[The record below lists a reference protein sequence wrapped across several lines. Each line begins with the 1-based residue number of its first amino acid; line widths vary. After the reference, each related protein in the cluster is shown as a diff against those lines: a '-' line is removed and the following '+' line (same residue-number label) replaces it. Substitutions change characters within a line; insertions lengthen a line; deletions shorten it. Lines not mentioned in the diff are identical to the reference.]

1 MKTKV
6 SIILVCLIGM
16 VSNLHATVY
25 EGVCGEHL
33 TWSYD
38 TETAHMTI
46 EGYGELRNTVDSL
59 WWNKQVLQASS
70 WATDYKT
77 YYPYNSAKTISLPE
91 GLTGFSGATFRDW
104 WNLTECEIP
113 EGVTKIPAY
122 MFEKCYKLKEIRLPN
137 SVDTVGQYAFA
148 NCTTMVKCDL
158 GKGVKYIGQM
168 AFMNCYSLNSV
179 RWSDCLEVIDGSIFD
194 GEPNRAVYDQ
204 NSVATIPLRDT
215 LFFPATFRS
224 NKQISWCIHSSPVI
238 VWNAKNPPASSSV
251 FYNLYCYWNGD
262 FIFGPDVEFVP
273 AKLCQ
278 QVRMKKVELPE
289 GCKYIG
295 AGAFASNNQLDT
307 VILPSTLTAIHQEA
321 FKGCSKIKH
330 IAIPENV
337 TAISSSAFN
346 GCTALTRVEMP
357 DEISTIGDNAFA
369 GCPNLDSIV
378 LPKELTMIGGSAFSG
393 IKLQDSL
400 VIPDKVISIGTN
412 AFENWSALKE
422 LSIGKNVVLIGDNA
436 FKGDSAIKKITVW
449 AATPPAV
456 SEGTLA
462 DIPDSALLSVLPDS
476 RKLYREH
483 PYWGRFRMN
492 EVPDSAMIQRTVTV
506 DAAETT
512 ADFTWPTDSAA
523 HSYQIDIYKDGAV
536 FCKLTLGNRGQLLGI
551 SFSAPGRKMTNDQ
564 SQMTNDESQPYT
576 LSFKVTGLNAAS
588 RYNYV
593 LSTLDANGTPI
604 HVYTGAFATIGYP
617 GERQEGGDE
626 IIPTPPIIPS
636 DPEAPTITTDIE
648 KISDEN
654 GVIGTFDGTEG
665 KIFRNGQLMILRGG
679 KYYTIFGQ
687 EVK

>member
-6 SIILVCLIGM
+6 CIILVCLTIM
-16 VSNLHATVY
+16 ASSMNAKVY

-46 EGYGELRNTVDSL
+46 EGYGVLKNTVDSL
-59 WWNKQVLQASS
+59 WWNKQVLQESS
-70 WATDYKT
+70 WATSYKT
-77 YYPYNSAKTISLPE
+77 YYPYNSCKTISLPE
-91 GLTGFSGATFRDW
+91 GLTGFSGAIFRDW
-104 WNLTECEIP
+104 WNLTACEIP
-113 EGVTKIPAY
+113 DGVTKIPANL
-122 MFEKCYKLKEIRLPN
+122 FESCYQLKEIKLPN
-137 SVDTVGQYAFA
+137 SVDTVGQYAFS

-168 AFMNCYSLNSV
+168 AFQNCYRLNSV

-194 GEPNRAVYDQ
+194 GSPEAYDPND
-204 NSVATIPLRDT
+204 VATIPLRDT

-224 NKQISWCIHSSPVI
+224 SKQISWCIHYSPVI

-278 QVRMKKVELPE
+278 QVRMKKIVLPE

-295 AGAFASNNQLDT
+295 AGAFSGNNQLDT
-307 VILPSTLTAIHQEA
+307 VLLPSTLTAIHMEA
-321 FKGCSKIKH
+321 FKGCSKITH
-330 IAIPENV
+330 ITIPEKV
-337 TAISSSAFN
+337 TAINSSTFLNCS
-346 GCTALTRVEMP
+346 ALTRVEMP
-357 DEISTIGDNAFA
+357 DGISTIGDNAFA

-400 VIPDKVISIGTN
+400 VIPDKVVSIGTN
-412 AFENWSALKE
+412 AFENWSSLKE
-422 LSIGKNVVLIGDNA
+422 LSIGKIVVLIGDNA
-436 FKGDSAIKKITVW
+436 FKGDSAITHITVW

-456 SEGTLA
+456 SEGTLV
-462 DIPDSALLSVLPDS
+462 DIPDSAWLSVLPDS

-492 EVPDSAMIQRTVTV
+492 DAPDSAMIQKTVTV

-512 ADFTWPTDSAA
+512 ANFTWPTDSAA

-536 FCKLTLGNRGQLLGI
+536 FCKLTLGPKGQLLGI
-551 SFSAPGRKMTNDQ
+551 AFSAPRRKAPVNQAD
-564 SQMTNDESQPYT
+564 SSLPYT
-576 LSFKVTGLNAAS
+576 LSFMVTGLDAAS

-593 LSTLDANGTPI
+593 LSTLDENGTPL
-604 HVYTGAFATIGYP
+604 HVYIGDFATTGYT
-617 GERQEGGDE
+617 GELHGGGDE
-626 IIPTPPIIPS
+626 VIPTPPIIPS
-636 DPEAPTITTDIE
+636 NPEAHQAVENVPE
-648 KISDEN
+648 SD
-654 GVIGTFDGTEG
+654 TFDGSNG
-665 KIFRNGQLMILRGG
+665 KTFLNGQLLIRRGDQLF
-679 KYYTIFGQ
+679 TITGQ
-687 EVK
+687 RINMRE

>member
-1 MKTKV
+1 MKNRFSFLLATLLLASSV
-6 SIILVCLIGM
+6 Y
-16 VSNLHATVY
+16 ATVY

-33 TWSYD
+33 TWRYD

-59 WWNKQVLQASS
+59 WWNKQVIQASS
-70 WATDYKT
+70 WATSYKT
-77 YYPYNSAKTISLPE
+77 YYPYNSCKTISLPE
-91 GLTGFSGATFRDW
+91 GLTGFSGATFREW
-104 WNLTECEIP
+104 WNLTACEIP
-113 EGVTKIPAY
+113 EGVTKIPANL
-122 MFEKCYKLKEIRLPN
+122 FEKCYKLKEVKLPN

-194 GEPNRAVYDQ
+194 GEPDRASYDQ

-224 NKQISWCIHSSPVI
+224 NKQISWCIHYSPVI

-251 FYNLYCYWNGD
+251 FYNLYSYWNGD

-278 QVRMKKVELPE
+278 QVRMKKVVLPE

-307 VILPSTLTAIHQEA
+307 VFLPSTLTAIHQEA

-330 IAIPENV
+330 IAIPEKV
-337 TAISSSAFN
+337 TAINSSTFN

-357 DEISTIGDNAFA
+357 DGISTIGDNAFT

-400 VIPDKVISIGTN
+400 VIPDKVVSIGTN
-412 AFENWSALKE
+412 AFENWSSLKE

-436 FKGDSAIKKITVW
+436 FKGDSAITHIVVR

-462 DIPDSALLSVLPDS
+462 DIPDSAWLSVLPDS

-492 EVPDSAMIQRTVTV
+492 EEPDSAMIQRTVIV
-506 DAAETT
+506 DPGETT
-512 ADFTWPTDSAA
+512 ANFTWPTDSTAQ
-523 HSYQIDIYKDGAV
+523 SYQIDIYKDGAV
-536 FCKLTLGNRGQLLGI
+536 FCKLTLGPRGQLLGI
-551 SFSAPGRKMTNDQ
+551 AFSAPRKAPK
-564 SQMTNDESQPYT
+564 SEAESSLPYT
-576 LSFKVTGLNAAS
+576 LSFMVTGLEVAS

-593 LSTLDANGTPI
+593 LSTLNEKGTPL
-604 HVYTGAFATIGYP
+604 HVYFGAFATTGYP
-617 GERQEGGDE
+617 GVVIMEGYE
-626 IIPTPPIIPS
+626 VIPTPPIIPRNPEAKD
-636 DPEAPTITTDIE
+636 DPEGIE
-648 KISDEN
+648 E
-654 GVIGTFDGTEG
+654 VQAG
-665 KIFRNGQLMILRGG
+665 KGRIRMVNGQLLIVCGD
-679 KYYTIFGQ
+679 KIYTLTGQ

>member
-6 SIILVCLIGM
+6 CIILVCLTMMASGAY
-16 VSNLHATVY
+16 ATVY
-25 EGVCGEHL
+25 NGVCGEHL

-122 MFEKCYKLKEIRLPN
+122 MFEKCYKLKEIKLPN

-215 LFFPATFRS
+215 LFFPASFRS
-224 NKQISWCIHSSPVI
+224 SKQISWCIHSSPVI

-436 FKGDSAIKKITVW
+436 FKGDSAITHIAVW
-449 AATPPAV
+449 AAVPPMV

-462 DIPDSALLSVLPDS
+462 DIPDSAWLSVLPDS

-483 PYWGRFRMN
+483 AYWGRFRMAD
-492 EVPDSAMIQRTVTV
+492 VPDSAMIQRTVIV

-523 HSYQIDIYKDGAV
+523 HSYQIDIYKDGVV
-536 FCKLTLGNRGQLLGI
+536 FCKMTLGNRGQLLGI

-564 SQMTNDESQPYT
+564 SQMTNDDSQPYT
-576 LSFKVTGLNAAS
+576 LSFKVTGLDEAS

-604 HVYTGAFATIGYP
+604 HVYTGAFATMGYP
-617 GERQEGGDE
+617 GELEEGGDE

-654 GVIGTFDGTEG
+654 GVISTFDGTEG

>member
-6 SIILVCLIGM
+6 SIILVCLTM
-16 VSNLHATVY
+16 MASNLHATVY

-38 TETAHMTI
+38 TETEHMTI
-46 EGYGELRNTVDSL
+46 EGSGELKNTVDSL

-70 WATDYKT
+70 WSTSYKT
-77 YYPYNSAKTISLPE
+77 YYPYNSCKTISLPE
-91 GLTGFSGATFRDW
+91 GLTGFSGAIFRDW
-104 WNLTECEIP
+104 WNLTACEIP
-113 EGVTKIPAY
+113 EGVTKIPGSL
-122 MFEKCYKLKEIRLPN
+122 FESCYQLKEIKLPN
-137 SVDTVGQYAFA
+137 SVDTVGQYAFS

-168 AFMNCYSLNSV
+168 AFQNCYHLNSV
-179 RWSDCLEVIDGSIFD
+179 RWSDCLEEIDGSIFD
-194 GEPNRAVYDQ
+194 GEPDRASYDQ

-224 NKQISWCIHSSPVI
+224 NKQISWCLHNSPVI

-273 AKLCQ
+273 THLCQ
-278 QVRMKKVELPE
+278 WSRMKKVVLPE
-289 GCKYIG
+289 GVQWIG
-295 AGAFASNNQLDT
+295 QGAFMGNNKLET
-307 VILPSTLTAIHQEA
+307 VVLPSSLTAIYQQA
-321 FKGCSKIKH
+321 FQNCSKITR
-330 IAIPENV
+330 IVLPDGM
-337 TAISSSAFN
+337 TAVSSSCFA
-346 GCTALTRVEMP
+346 GCTTLARVHLP
-357 DEISTIGDNAFA
+357 KNATTIGDNAFS
-369 GCPNLDSIV
+369 GCAALDSIV

-393 IKLQDSL
+393 VVLQDSL

-412 AFENWSALKE
+412 AFENWSVLKE

-436 FKGDSAIKKITVW
+436 FKGDSAITHISVW

-483 PYWGRFRMN
+483 PYWGRFRMAD
-492 EVPDSAMIQRTVTV
+492 VPDSAMIQRTVTV

-523 HSYQIDIYKDGAV
+523 HSYQIDIYKDGVV
-536 FCKLTLGNRGQLLGI
+536 FCKLTLGNRGQLLAI
-551 SFSAPGRKMTNDQ
+551 NFSAPGRKMSNMK
-564 SQMTNDESQPYT
+564 SQISNADNSQPYT
-576 LSFKVTGLNAAS
+576 LSFKVTGLDAAS

-604 HVYTGAFATIGYP
+604 HVYTGAFATTGYSGDKP
-617 GERQEGGDE
+617 VGDGQEL
-626 IIPTPPIIPS
+626 IPTPPIIPT
-636 DPEAPTITTDIE
+636 DPEASETPTGIE
-648 KISDEN
+648 KN
-654 GVIGTFDGTEG
+654 GSEGAEKKTIIEGRLLFITPQGTYDITG
-665 KIFRNGQLMILRGG
+665 KRI
-679 KYYTIFGQ
+679 
-687 EVK
+687 E

>member
-1 MKTKV
+1 MKTKI
-6 SIILVCLIGM
+6 SFLLAM
-16 VSNLHATVY
+16 MFAASSMYATVY

-46 EGYGELRNTVDSL
+46 EGYGELKNTVDSL

-70 WATDYKT
+70 WSTSYKT
-77 YYPYNSAKTISLPE
+77 YYPYNSCKTISLPE

-104 WNLTECEIP
+104 WNLTACEIP

-122 MFEKCYKLKEIRLPN
+122 LFESCYQLKEIKLPN
-137 SVDTVGQYAFA
+137 SVDTVGQYAFS

-168 AFMNCYSLNSV
+168 AFQNCYHLNSV

-194 GEPNRAVYDQ
+194 GEPDRASYDQ

-224 NKQISWCIHSSPVI
+224 NKQISWCYHDSPVI

-251 FYNLYCYWNGD
+251 FYNLYCYWRGD

-273 AKLCQ
+273 SGLCQ
-278 QVRMKKVELPE
+278 QVLMKKIVLPE

-295 AGAFASNNQLDT
+295 SGAFSGNNKLDT

-321 FKGCSKIKH
+321 FKGCTKIQRITIPQKVK
-330 IAIPENV
+330 AIN
-337 TAISSSAFN
+337 SSVFN
-346 GCTALTRVEMP
+346 GCSALRRVEIP
-357 DEISTIGDNAFA
+357 DSVSTIGDNAFS

-393 IKLQDSL
+393 VKLQDSL

-436 FKGDSAIKKITVW
+436 FRGDSAITHITVW

-462 DIPDSALLSVLPDS
+462 DIPDSAWLSVLPDS
-476 RKLYREH
+476 RKLYRQH
-483 PYWGRFRMN
+483 PYWGRFRMAD
-492 EVPDSAMIQRTVTV
+492 VPDSAMIQRTVTV

-536 FCKLTLGNRGQLLGI
+536 FCKLTLGNHGQLLAI
-551 SFSAPGRKMTNDQ
+551 TFSTPGRRAPMNNAND
-564 SQMTNDESQPYT
+564 SQPYT
-576 LSFKVTGLNAAS
+576 LSFKVTGLDVAS

-593 LSTLDANGTPI
+593 LSTLDANGTPL
-604 HVYTGAFATIGYP
+604 HVYTGAFATTGYP
-617 GERQEGGDE
+617 GVLIEGGDE
-626 IIPTPPIIPS
+626 VIPTPPVIPS
-636 DPEAPTITTDIE
+636 NPEPSGTPTGTEEIPD
-648 KISDEN
+648 
-654 GVIGTFDGTEG
+654 GIGTFDGSNG
-665 KIFRNGQLMILRGG
+665 KVFLNGQLLILRGD
-679 KYYTIFGQ
+679 KIYTITGQ
-687 EVK
+687 EVR

>member
-1 MKTKV
+1 MKKHFLF
-6 SIILVCLIGM
+6 IILSLALIAGK
-16 VSNLHATVY
+16 SSATVY
-25 EGVCGEHL
+25 TGVCGEHL

-46 EGYGELRNTVDSL
+46 EGYGELKNTVDSL

-104 WNLTECEIP
+104 WNLTACEIP

-148 NCTTMVKCDL
+148 NCTTMVQCDL

-168 AFMNCYSLNSV
+168 AFMNCYGLKSV

-204 NSVATIPLRDT
+204 NSVATIPLQDT

-224 NKQISWCIHSSPVI
+224 SKQISWCIHSSPVI

-273 AKLCQ
+273 THLCQ
-278 QVRMKKVELPE
+278 WSRMKKVVLPE
-289 GCKYIG
+289 GVQWIG
-295 AGAFASNNQLDT
+295 QGAFMGNNKLET
-307 VILPSTLTAIHQEA
+307 VVLPSSLTAIYQQA
-321 FKGCSKIKH
+321 FQNCSKITR
-330 IAIPENV
+330 IVLPDGM
-337 TAISSSAFN
+337 TAVSSSCFA
-346 GCTALTRVEMP
+346 GCTSLARVHLP
-357 DEISTIGDNAFA
+357 KGATTIGDNAFS
-369 GCPNLDSIV
+369 GCAALDSIV

-412 AFENWSALKE
+412 AFENWSGLKE

-436 FKGDSAIKKITVW
+436 FKGDSAITHITVW
-449 AATPPAV
+449 AANPPAV

-462 DIPDSALLSVLPDS
+462 DIPDSAWLSVLPDS
-476 RKLYREH
+476 RKLYRQH

-492 EVPDSAMIQRTVTV
+492 EEPDSAMIQRTVTV
-506 DAAETT
+506 DPGQTT

-536 FCKLTLGNRGQLLGI
+536 FCKLTLGSRGQLLGI
-551 SFSAPGRKMTNDQ
+551 SFSAPNRKNE
-564 SQMTNDESQPYT
+564 QMVNEQMVNAYT
-576 LSFKVTGLNAAS
+576 LSFKVTGLDEAS
-588 RYNYV
+588 RYTYV
-593 LSTLDANGTPI
+593 LSVLDENDAPL
-604 HVYTGAFATIGYP
+604 HVYIGDFATLGYD
-617 GERQEGGDE
+617 GELKYDGNE
-626 IIPTPPIIPS
+626 IIPTPPIIPGNP
-636 DPEAPTITTDIE
+636 DGLNVFTAIE
-648 KISDEN
+648 ETYPSSLQK
-654 GVIGTFDGTEG
+654 
-665 KIFRNGQLMILRGG
+665 RNGGTMILHNGLLLIERNGRI
-679 KYYTIFGQ
+679 YNAQGQ
-687 EVK
+687 LIE

>member
-1 MKTKV
+1 MKKHFLF
-6 SIILVCLIGM
+6 IILSLALIAGK
-16 VSNLHATVY
+16 SSATVY
-25 EGVCGEHL
+25 TGVCGEHL

-46 EGYGELRNTVDSL
+46 EGYGELKNTVDSL

-70 WATDYKT
+70 WATSYKT
-77 YYPYNSAKTISLPE
+77 YYPYNSCKTISLPE

-122 MFEKCYKLKEIRLPN
+122 LFESCYKLKDIKLPN
-137 SVDTVGQYAFA
+137 SVDTVGQYAFS

-168 AFMNCYSLNSV
+168 AFRNCYALKSV
-179 RWSDCLEVIDGSIFD
+179 RWSECLEVIDGSIFD
-194 GEPNRAVYDQ
+194 GEPNGAVYDQ
-204 NSVATIPLRDT
+204 NSVATIPLQDT

-224 NKQISWCIHSSPVI
+224 SKQISWCLHSNPVI

-251 FYNLYCYWNGD
+251 FYNLYDYWNGE
-262 FIFGPDVEFVP
+262 FIFGPDVKFVP

-289 GCKYIG
+289 GCQYIG
-295 AGAFASNNQLDT
+295 AGAFSSNNQLDT

-321 FKGCSKIKH
+321 FKGCTKIKH
-330 IAIPENV
+330 ISIPENV
-337 TAISSSAFN
+337 KAINSSTFN

-357 DEISTIGDNAFA
+357 AGISTIGDNAFS

-378 LPKELTMIGGSAFSG
+378 LPTELTMVGGSAFSG

-412 AFENWSALKE
+412 AFENWSSLRE

-436 FKGDSAIKKITVW
+436 FKGDSAITHITIW
-449 AATPPAV
+449 ASTPPAV

-462 DIPDSALLSVLPDS
+462 DIPDSAWLSVLPDS
-476 RKLYREH
+476 RRLYREH
-483 PYWGRFRMN
+483 PYWGRFRMS
-492 EVPDSAMIQRTVTV
+492 ETPDSAMIQRTVTV

-523 HSYQIDIYKDGAV
+523 TSYQIDIYKDGVV
-536 FCKLTLGNRGQLLGI
+536 FCKLTLGAKGQLLGI
-551 SFSAPGRKMTNDQ
+551 SFSAPGRKNATKEKA
-564 SQMTNDESQPYT
+564 ESIMPST
-576 LSFKVTGLNAAS
+576 LSFKVTGLDEAS
-588 RYNYV
+588 RYTYV
-593 LSTLDANGTPI
+593 LSVLDANSTPI
-604 HVYTGAFATIGYP
+604 HVYIGDFATTGYE
-617 GERQEGGDE
+617 GELKYKGDE
-626 IIPTPPIIPS
+626 VIPTPPIIPG
-636 DPEAPTITTDIE
+636 DPDRQGVTTGNP
-648 KISDEN
+648 SLPLPSR
-654 GVIGTFDGTEG
+654 EG
-665 KIFRNGQLMILRGG
+665 KKYLKDG
-679 KYYTIFGQ
+679 KLYLIYKGTMYNVQGR
-687 EVK
+687 VVSH

>member
-6 SIILVCLIGM
+6 CIILVCLIGM
-16 VSNLHATVY
+16 ASSAYATVY
-25 EGVCGEHL
+25 TGVCGEHL

-46 EGYGELRNTVDSL
+46 EGYGELKNTVDSL

-70 WATDYKT
+70 WSTSYKT
-77 YYPYNSAKTISLPE
+77 YYPYNSCKTISLPE
-91 GLTGFSGATFRDW
+91 GLTGFSGAIFRDW
-104 WNLTECEIP
+104 WNLTACEIP
-113 EGVTKIPAY
+113 EGVKKIPANL
-122 MFEKCYKLKEIRLPN
+122 FEKCYKLKEIKLPN
-137 SVDTVGQYAFA
+137 SVDTVGQYAFS

-168 AFMNCYSLNSV
+168 AFMNCYALNSV
-179 RWSDCLEVIDGSIFD
+179 RWSDCLEEIDGSIFD
-194 GEPNRAVYDQ
+194 GEPEAYDP

-224 NKQISWCIHSSPVI
+224 NKQISWCIHYSPVI
-238 VWNAKNPPASSSV
+238 VWNAKNPPASSRV
-251 FYNLYCYWNGD
+251 FYNLYNYWNGD

-273 AKLCQ
+273 SGLCQ
-278 QVRMKKVELPE
+278 QVRMKKVVLPE

-295 AGAFASNNQLDT
+295 AGAFSGNNQLDT
-307 VILPSTLTAIHQEA
+307 VLLPSTLTAIHQEA
-321 FKGCSKIKH
+321 FKGCTKIKH
-330 IAIPENV
+330 ITIPEKV
-337 TAISSSAFN
+337 KAINSSTFN
-346 GCTALTRVEMP
+346 GCSALRRVEIP
-357 DEISTIGDNAFA
+357 DSVSTIGDNAFA

-393 IKLQDSL
+393 VKLQDSL
-400 VIPDKVISIGTN
+400 AIPDKVISIGPS

-436 FKGDSAIKKITVW
+436 FKGDSAITHISVW

-476 RKLYREH
+476 RKLYSEH

-492 EVPDSAMIQRTVTV
+492 DTPDSAMIQRSVTV
-506 DAAETT
+506 DPGTTT
-512 ADFTWPTDSAA
+512 AEFTWPTDSAA

-536 FCKLTLGNRGQLLGI
+536 FCKLTLGNRGQLLAI
-551 SFSAPGRKMTNDQ
+551 NFSAPSRKAPMDNAD
-564 SQMTNDESQPYT
+564 NSQPYT
-576 LSFKVTGLNAAS
+576 LSFMVTGLDVAS

-593 LSTLDANGTPI
+593 LSTLDDTGTPL
-604 HVYTGAFATIGYP
+604 HVYIGDFATTGYT
-617 GERQEGGDE
+617 GELQGGGNE

-636 DPEAPTITTDIE
+636 NPEASISTDAE
-648 KISDEN
+648 QVEETN
-654 GVIGTFDGTEG
+654 NHHG
-665 KIFRNGQLMILRGG
+665 KIFLNGQLLILQGNRI
-679 KYYTIFGQ
+679 YTLTGQ
-687 EVK
+687 EVR

>member
-1 MKTKV
+1 MKKHFLF
-6 SIILVCLIGM
+6 IILSLALITGK
-16 VSNLHATVY
+16 SSATVY
-25 EGVCGEHL
+25 TGVCGEHL

-46 EGYGELRNTVDSL
+46 EGYGELKNTVDSL

-70 WATDYKT
+70 WSTSYKT
-77 YYPYNSAKTISLPE
+77 YYPYNSCKTISLPE
-91 GLTGFSGATFRDW
+91 GLTGFSGAIFRDW
-104 WNLTECEIP
+104 WNLTACEIP
-113 EGVTKIPAY
+113 EGVTKIPGSL
-122 MFEKCYKLKEIRLPN
+122 FESCYQLKEIKLPN
-137 SVDTVGQYAFA
+137 SVDTVGQYAFS

-168 AFMNCYSLNSV
+168 AFQNCYALNSV

-194 GEPNRAVYDQ
+194 GEPNRATYDM
-204 NSVATIPLRDT
+204 NDVATIPLRDT

-224 NKQISWCIHSSPVI
+224 NKQISWCIHYSPVI
-238 VWNAKNPPASSSV
+238 VWNAKNPPASSRV
-251 FYNLYCYWNGD
+251 FYNLYNYWNGD

-273 AKLCQ
+273 SGLCQ
-278 QVRMKKVELPE
+278 QVRMKKVVLPE

-295 AGAFASNNQLDT
+295 AGAFSGNNQLDT

-321 FKGCSKIKH
+321 FKGCTKIKH
-330 IAIPENV
+330 ITIPEKV
-337 TAISSSAFN
+337 KAINSSTFN
-346 GCTALTRVEMP
+346 GCSALTRVEMP
-357 DEISTIGDNAFA
+357 EGISTIGDNAFA

-393 IKLQDSL
+393 VKLQDSL
-400 VIPDKVISIGTN
+400 AIPDKVISIGTN
-412 AFENWSALKE
+412 AFENWSGLKE

-436 FKGDSAIKKITVW
+436 FKGDSAITHISVW

-492 EVPDSAMIQRTVTV
+492 DTPDSAMIQKTVTV
-506 DAAETT
+506 DPGETT

-551 SFSAPGRKMTNDQ
+551 SFSAPGREMSNLK
-564 SQMTNDESQPYT
+564 SQISNADNSQPYT
-576 LSFKVTGLNAAS
+576 LSFKVTGLDEAS
-588 RYNYV
+588 RYTYV
-593 LSTLDANGTPI
+593 LSVLDENDAPL
-604 HVYTGAFATIGYP
+604 HVYIGDFATLGYD
-617 GERQEGGDE
+617 GELKYNGNEL
-626 IIPTPPIIPS
+626 IPTPPIIPG
-636 DPEAPTITTDIE
+636 DPDAQSVITGIE
-648 KISDEN
+648 KTGSEGAEKKAIIE
-654 GVIGTFDGTEG
+654 GRLLFITPQGTYDITG
-665 KIFRNGQLMILRGG
+665 KRI
-679 KYYTIFGQ
+679 
-687 EVK
+687 E

>member
-6 SIILVCLIGM
+6 CIILVSLAMLGSS
-16 VSNLHATVY
+16 VQATVY
-25 EGVCGEHL
+25 NGVCGEHL

-46 EGYGELRNTVDSL
+46 EGYGVLKNTVDSL

-70 WATDYKT
+70 WATNYET
-77 YYPYNSAKTISLPE
+77 YYPYNSCKTISLPE
-91 GLTGFSGATFRDW
+91 GLTGFSGAIFRDW
-104 WNLTECEIP
+104 WNLTACDIP
-113 EGVTKIPAY
+113 ESVTKIPANL
-122 MFEKCYKLKEIRLPN
+122 FEKCYKLKEIKLPN

-168 AFMNCYSLNSV
+168 TFMNCYALNSV

-194 GEPNRAVYDQ
+194 GEPDRASYDP
-204 NSVATIPLRDT
+204 NSVATSPLRDT

-224 NKQISWCIHSSPVI
+224 SKQISWCLHSNPVI

-251 FYNLYCYWNGD
+251 FYNLYDYWNGE

-278 QVRMKKVELPE
+278 QVRMKKVVLPE

-295 AGAFASNNQLDT
+295 AGAFASNNSLDT

-321 FKGCSKIKH
+321 FKGCTKIQRISIPQKVK
-330 IAIPENV
+330 AIN
-337 TAISSSAFN
+337 SSAFN
-346 GCTALTRVEMP
+346 GCTALTRVELP
-357 DEISTIGDNAFA
+357 DSVSTIGDNAFA
-369 GCPNLDSIV
+369 GCTALDSIV
-378 LPKELTMIGGSAFSG
+378 LPKELTMIGGSAFTG

-400 VIPDKVISIGTN
+400 VIPDKVVSIGTN

-422 LSIGKNVVLIGDNA
+422 LSIGKNVVLIGNNA
-436 FKGDSAIKKITVW
+436 FKGDSAVTHITVW

-492 EVPDSAMIQRTVTV
+492 DTPDSAMVQRTVIV

-512 ADFTWPTDSAA
+512 ADFTWPTDSLANT
-523 HSYQIDIYKDGAV
+523 YQIDIYKDGNV
-536 FCKLTLGNRGQLLGI
+536 FCHLTLGNRGQLLGI
-551 SFSAPGRKMTNDQ
+551 SFAPERNRQEAGDL
-564 SQMTNDESQPYT
+564 PYT
-576 LSFKVTGLNAAS
+576 LSFKVTGLDEAS
-588 RYNYV
+588 RYTYILSV
-593 LSTLDANGTPI
+593 LDEQGTPI
-604 HVYTGAFATIGYP
+604 HVYAGDFATTGFEGDLKQP
-617 GERQEGGDE
+617 GGNE
-626 IIPTPPIIPS
+626 ILPTPPIIPG
-636 DPEAPTITTDIE
+636 DPDASVFTGISLPGSNTPAANYQMSIINGKLLLITPT
-648 KISDEN
+648 
-654 GVIGTFDGTEG
+654 GTFTVSGHRIE
-665 KIFRNGQLMILRGG
+665 
-679 KYYTIFGQ
+679 
-687 EVK
+687 

>member
-1 MKTKV
+1 MATLLLAG
-6 SIILVCLIGM
+6 STY
-16 VSNLHATVY
+16 ATVY

-46 EGYGELRNTVDSL
+46 EGYGVLKNTVDSL
-59 WWNKQVLQASS
+59 WWNKQVIQASS
-70 WATDYKT
+70 WATSYKT
-77 YYPYNSAKTISLPE
+77 YYPYNSCKTISLPE
-91 GLTGFSGATFRDW
+91 GLTGFSGATFKEW
-104 WNLTECEIP
+104 WNLTACEIP
-113 EGVTKIPAY
+113 DGVTKIPANL
-122 MFEKCYKLKEIRLPN
+122 FEKCYKLKEVKLPN

-194 GEPNRAVYDQ
+194 GEPNYAEYDQ
-204 NSVATIPLRDT
+204 NGVATIPLRDT

-224 NKQISWCIHSSPVI
+224 SKQISWCIHYSPVI
-238 VWNAKNPPASSSV
+238 VWNAKNPPTSSSV
-251 FYNLYCYWNGD
+251 FYNLYSYWNGD

-278 QVRMKKVELPE
+278 QVRMKKVVLPE

-330 IAIPENV
+330 IAIPEKV
-337 TAISSSAFN
+337 TAINSSTFN

-357 DEISTIGDNAFA
+357 DGVSTIGDNAFS

-400 VIPDKVISIGTN
+400 VIPDKVVSIGTN
-412 AFENWSALKE
+412 AFENWSSLKE

-436 FKGDSAIKKITVW
+436 FKGDSAITHITVW
-449 AATPPAV
+449 AANPPAV

-462 DIPDSALLSVLPDS
+462 DIPDSAWLSVLPDS
-476 RKLYREH
+476 RKLYRQH
-483 PYWGRFRMN
+483 PYWGRF
-492 EVPDSAMIQRTVTV
+492 
-506 DAAETT
+506 
-512 ADFTWPTDSAA
+512 
-523 HSYQIDIYKDGAV
+523 
-536 FCKLTLGNRGQLLGI
+536 
-551 SFSAPGRKMTNDQ
+551 GR
-564 SQMTNDESQPYT
+564 
-576 LSFKVTGLNAAS
+576 
-588 RYNYV
+588 
-593 LSTLDANGTPI
+593 
-604 HVYTGAFATIGYP
+604 
-617 GERQEGGDE
+617 
-626 IIPTPPIIPS
+626 
-636 DPEAPTITTDIE
+636 
-648 KISDEN
+648 
-654 GVIGTFDGTEG
+654 
-665 KIFRNGQLMILRGG
+665 
-679 KYYTIFGQ
+679 
-687 EVK
+687 

>member
-1 MKTKV
+1 MKKHFLF
-6 SIILVCLIGM
+6 IILSLALIAGK
-16 VSNLHATVY
+16 SSATVY
-25 EGVCGEHL
+25 TGVCGEHL

-46 EGYGELRNTVDSL
+46 EGYGELKNTVDSL

-104 WNLTECEIP
+104 WNLTACEIP

-148 NCTTMVKCDL
+148 NCTTMVQCDL

-168 AFMNCYSLNSV
+168 AFMNCYGLKSV

-204 NSVATIPLRDT
+204 NSVATIPLQDT

-224 NKQISWCIHSSPVI
+224 SKQISWCIHSSPVI

-273 AKLCQ
+273 THLCQ
-278 QVRMKKVELPE
+278 WSRMKKVELPE
-289 GCKYIG
+289 GVQWIG
-295 AGAFASNNQLDT
+295 QGAFMGNNKLET
-307 VILPSTLTAIHQEA
+307 VVLPSSLTAIYQQA
-321 FKGCSKIKH
+321 FQNCSKITR
-330 IAIPENV
+330 IVLPDGM
-337 TAISSSAFN
+337 TAVSSSCFA
-346 GCTALTRVEMP
+346 GCTSLARVHLP
-357 DEISTIGDNAFA
+357 KGATTIGDNAFS
-369 GCPNLDSIV
+369 GCAALDSIV

-412 AFENWSALKE
+412 AFENWSGLKE

-436 FKGDSAIKKITVW
+436 FKGDSAVTHIAVW
-449 AATPPAV
+449 AATPPSV

-462 DIPDSALLSVLPDS
+462 DIPDSAWLSVLPDS

-492 EVPDSAMIQRTVTV
+492 DVPDSAMIQRTVTV
-506 DAAETT
+506 DPGQTT

-536 FCKLTLGNRGQLLGI
+536 FCKLTLGSRGQLLGI
-551 SFSAPGRKMTNDQ
+551 SFSAPGRKMSNMK
-564 SQMTNDESQPYT
+564 S
-576 LSFKVTGLNAAS
+576 
-588 RYNYV
+588 
-593 LSTLDANGTPI
+593 
-604 HVYTGAFATIGYP
+604 
-617 GERQEGGDE
+617 
-626 IIPTPPIIPS
+626 II
-636 DPEAPTITTDIE
+636 
-648 KISDEN
+648 
-654 GVIGTFDGTEG
+654 
-665 KIFRNGQLMILRGG
+665 Q
-679 KYYTIFGQ
+679 
-687 EVK
+687 